1 MAIETPPVIT
11 PVPTPAIQRG
21 DRVTFSSRVDAFVIW
36 LVSAVSQFGAVA
48 TNVYNNA
55 VIAASSATAA
65 LSNKGLSQQAA
76 DAAESYRT
84 QAKNS
89 ADAAAASANTIGTT
103 AAFSDANP
111 VVKGSADITK
121 QLKFEVD
128 GFTPGATRT
137 VAIPNKSGTMA
148 MLEDT
153 GMRLIGGPYTPAAAA
168 TLDFASIFT
177 GEWDWVEC
185 HMHDIMPLAS
195 GEFLQMRFFVG
206 GVINTAMVYGVAPD
220 NNNTPINTAQLSL
233 AGPVNG
239 SSTVALYPYT
249 GLSARLCIRNIN
261 SVARMKTGDIS
272 TNYVGNGGTSG
283 GLYADRRNLIF
294 TGGAIS
300 GLRFF
305 WSGGTTFLAQ
315 GTVRFYGYKNA

>member
-1 MAIETPPVIT
+1 MAIQIPPTIT

-21 DRVTFSSRVDAFVIW
+21 DRTTFSSRVDAFVNW
-36 LVSAVSQFGAVA
+36 LVAGASQFGAVA

-55 VIAASSATAA
+55 VDAAASATSA
-65 LSNKGLSQQAA
+65 LSNRGLTQAAA

-89 ADAAAASANTIGTT
+89 ADAAAASATTIGTT

-128 GFTPGATRT
+128 GFTTGTTRT
-137 VAIPNKSGTMA
+137 VTIPNKSGTLA

-153 GMRLIGGPYTPAAAA
+153 GMRLIGGPYTPAATA

-185 HMHDIMPLAS
+185 FMHDIMPLAN
-195 GEFLQMRFFVG
+195 GESLFMRFFVG
-206 GVINTAMVYGVAPD
+206 GVINTSTVYGTVVD
-220 NNNTPINTAQLSL
+220 NNNNAMALSNVSL
-233 AGPVNG
+233 ATTVSG
-239 SSTVALYPYT
+239 SSTVATYPHT
-249 GLSARLCIRNIN
+249 GLSTRICIRNIN
-261 SVARMKTGDIS
+261 SATRMKTGES
-272 TNYVGNGGTSG
+272 NALFVGGGGQSG
-283 GLYADRRNLIF
+283 GVYNERKNFGF
-294 TGGAIS
+294 TGGAIT

-305 WSGGTTFLAQ
+305 WSGGTTFLPQ